1 MTKNKTRK
9 GLAFGAGLALVA
21 SGLGVAPATA
31 AAGDLVTLSPTTGI
45 NTGVFINDSFSMTS
59 FPSSQLNTTA
69 SAVRIDN
76 PDQDLLLITVVLDG
90 AQDGSFNVFPTDI
103 DVRGIT
109 AQGAM
114 IDLALSRSLNVGS
127 TGDGQFAVDMKTAGV
142 ESLII
147 SGVQGTT
154 ASDNLKIDVQ
164 PVASISDGGTRE
176 IQNLTYTLTN
186 STTYTLDLPTED
198 AVTFT
203 SDANATAVEVAAGLD
218 ALISAQ
224 KDTAAISNN
233 AGALRITYAN
243 AGDIATVATLVVG
256 NVVVAIEETTPGN
269 TGTTTDEVQKTTAD
283 LLIGVGSYTLDLP
296 GEAAVTFTTDATPT
310 IAEIV
315 IGFEAL
321 INAQGDTATVSA
333 DTNKLA
339 FTYPDAD
346 GNVALATL
354 VRNVAR
360 VATEGTAGDQTTNV
374 NAVVNFNSI
383 GDSLEN
389 GVFDFDS
396 AANRDSFVEL
406 AYGAGEASAT
416 ITTWIE
422 SESPANLKTV
432 DSNYASLSQ
441 TVTWYDTKGVVV
453 IPRVERFNS
462 NLNDVG
468 NNLHATIQFNKPI
481 NLEQFDINQWTYQVT
496 TTGLPSFTGDFVLV
510 EEEDIAGLG
519 AAAKNA
525 DSFGRYAFDTAQTVA
540 ANTTYTVNVHSK
552 LAETATDVERWFSST
567 GYSISNGYAAAEIE
581 VEPLIVDTA
590 DVDYDGTAG
599 TNNAFAT
606 AKIRAGVK
614 SVTYGSQLAEGDG
627 TDLKAVSVPM
637 LAVVTNGAF
646 MPTGSSI
653 SIAGSASAM
662 TLANEVRMVTGFTDA
677 NGKFNVTVV
686 SSAANKSESYNVQFY
701 VLNNGNFETDGLDG
715 SKVSLIQAS
724 YGAANASA
732 TSLEAVNS
740 VVAGAEVT
748 VSLTVKDQF
757 GSAIFETAAGK
768 KLNVS
773 LEAPDKDDLDVNVAV
788 SADGE
793 VSFTFANY
801 LTTGSS
807 DLLTATLYTGSST
820 DKTVIDTVTVTLYN
834 TGATGA
840 VQVPKTLLGSV
851 TYDDFIADG
860 AKVVTGVTVD
870 PDQDIQL
877 TGTIVDA
884 NGVGIPAAVVIISA
898 PGMQIQEQGS
908 TKYYMDT
915 HTINANS
922 AGVFDVNLNA
932 HMVNTTGV
940 DVTVTTADGKT
951 ATTVVKTYLPED
963 TGLAGATLN
972 GDNLV
977 FTMDTP
983 ANVVMNKTYAVTAKL
998 TDKWGNPVKTSATAV
1013 KLQGA
1018 GSFELNGVSTEI
1030 SKDFDANG
1038 EALVYL
1044 RSVKDIAGPG
1054 TLQATLE
1061 AATYT
1066 ALDVSTGLTAAT
1078 ALRVAETT
1086 TNVVTTVWDETVFTN
1101 TFSKIV
1107 QVLASEAD
1115 IVTAQK
1121 VNAGSFKGY
1130 VALYAL
1136 GYEGQR
1142 MSAKVGNDWVIVPAI
1157 PAATND
1163 LFRAVEFVG
1172 AGVEISVRLYIDR
1185 VLVATIPLLTK

>member
-1 MTKNKTRK
+1 MTKNMTRK
-9 GLAFGAGLALVA
+9 GLAFGAGLALVV

-31 AAGDLVTLSPTTGI
+31 AAGDLVSLKPLAGSKLGT
-45 NTGVFINDSFSMTS
+45 FISDSFTLESAI
-59 FPSSQLNTTA
+59 SSQVTA
-69 SAVRIDN
+69 TETAFKIDN
-76 PDQDLLLITVVLDG
+76 PDQDVLLITLDSV
-90 AQDGSFNVFPTDI
+90 DGTAATAAPNTVDISGFSSTGVHKIISDNQTINDTDDTGQFVI
-103 DVRGIT
+103 DMKQAGIT
-109 AQGAM
+109 SLVLSDIESVGAADS
-114 IDLALSRSLNVGS
+114 IFRI
-127 TGDGQFAVDMKTAGV
+127 T
-142 ESLII
+142 
-147 SGVQGTT
+147 
-154 ASDNLKIDVQ
+154 VQ
-164 PVASISDGGTRE
+164 PIASV
-176 IQNLTYTLTN
+176 TN
-186 STTYTLDLPTED
+186 
-198 AVTFT
+198 
-203 SDANATAVEVAAGLD
+203 AAG
-218 ALISAQ
+218 
-224 KDTAAISNN
+224 TA
-233 AGALRITYAN
+233 
-243 AGDIATVATLVVG
+243 
-256 NVVVAIEETTPGN
+256 
-269 TGTTTDEVQKTTAD
+269 EVQTITTS
-283 LLIGVGSYTLDLP
+283 IGNSVVYVLDLP
-296 GEAAVTFTTDATPT
+296 GEAARTFTSDASGDMAELLTGLNALVTTAVITSTGNTNLT
-310 IAEIV
+310 I
-315 IGFEAL
+315 
-321 INAQGDTATVSA
+321 
-333 DTNKLA
+333 
-339 FTYPDAD
+339 TYPAASGD
-346 GNVALATL
+346 VALATFT
-354 VRNVAR
+354 RD
-360 VATEGTAGDQTTNV
+360 GTAVAVAETTVGANQGT
-374 NAVVNFNSI
+374 VNFALDEDGI
-383 GDSLEN
+383 
-389 GVFDFDS
+389 FDIITADTEV
-396 AANRDSFVEL
+396 AL
-406 AYGAGEASAT
+406 AYGAGDKSVT
-416 ITTWIE
+416 VTSWVE
-422 SESPANLKTV
+422 SQAVADFKTV
-432 DSNYASLSQ
+432 DAAYASLPQ
-441 TVTWYDTKGVVV
+441 TVTWYDPKGVVV
-453 IPRVERFNS
+453 IPRVERFNT
-462 NLNDVG
+462 NLNDD
-468 NNLHATIQFNKPI
+468 NENLHATLEFNKPI
-481 NLEQFDINQWTYQVT
+481 NLELFNRAQWSFQVT
-496 TTGLPSFTGDFVLV
+496 TGGLPTFAGDTDSLPD
-510 EEEDIAGLG
+510 EIDIVGLG
-519 AAAKNA
+519 SAAVNA
-525 DSFGRYAFDTAQTVA
+525 DKFGRYAFTTGQAITVDTS
-540 ANTTYTVNVHSK
+540 YTVNVHSK
-552 LAETATDVERWFSST
+552 LAETAPGVERWYSST
-567 GYSISNGYAAAEIE
+567 GYSISNGYIAAVDAE
-581 VEPLIVDTA
+581 VTPLVVDTA
-590 DVDYDGTAG
+590 DVDYDAAAG

-614 SVTYGSQLAEGDG
+614 SVTYKSQLSNADA

-653 SIAGSASAM
+653 SVLGNASAM
-662 TLANEVRMVTGFTDA
+662 TRADEVRMVTGFTDV
-677 NGKFNVTVV
+677 NGKFEVTVV
-686 SSAANKSESYNVQFY
+686 SAAANKNESYNVQFY
-701 VLNNGNFETDGLDG
+701 VLNNGNFETDGLAG
-715 SKVSLIQAS
+715 GEVSLIQAS
-724 YGAANASA
+724 YGAADASA
-732 TSLEAVNS
+732 TSLAAVNS

-748 VSLTVKDQF
+748 VALTVKDQF
-757 GSAIFETAAGK
+757 GAAISKTGLGK
-768 KLNVS
+768 QLNVS

-793 VSFTFANY
+793 ASFTFANY

-807 DLLTATLYTGSST
+807 DLLTATLYTGTST

-860 AKVVTGVTVD
+860 AKVVAGVTVD
-870 PDQDIQL
+870 PDQDIEL

-1061 AATYT
+1061 GATYT

-1078 ALRVAETT
+1078 VLRVAETT